1 MTEKNTAPEL
11 PNNAETDKASSISN
25 GQFAENKMVSRL
37 QDAIDDKGRYAYRLK
52 DMAIG
57 YAAAKGIKENE
68 AKDEIKE
75 TFAKRMGVS
84 LQGYLEQDRLENGLS
99 VDSGSER

>member
-1 MTEKNTAPEL
+1 MLEKNNAPEL
-11 PNNAETDKASSISN
+11 PNSLETDKGAPMSN
-25 GQFAENKMVSRL
+25 GQFAEHKMVSRL

-68 AKDEIKE
+68 AKDEIKA
-75 TFAKRMGVS
+75 TFAKRMGIS

-99 VDSGSER
+99 VDSGNER

>member
-1 MTEKNTAPEL
+1 MTDKNTTQQLPVNSETEKSDAT
-11 PNNAETDKASSISN
+11 SN

-52 DMAIG
+52 DIAIG

-68 AKDEIKE
+68 AKDEIKASFE
-75 TFAKRMGVS
+75 KRMGVS
-84 LQGYLEQDRLENGLS
+84 LQGYLEQDRLENGLTN
-99 VDSGSER
+99 DNNSGR